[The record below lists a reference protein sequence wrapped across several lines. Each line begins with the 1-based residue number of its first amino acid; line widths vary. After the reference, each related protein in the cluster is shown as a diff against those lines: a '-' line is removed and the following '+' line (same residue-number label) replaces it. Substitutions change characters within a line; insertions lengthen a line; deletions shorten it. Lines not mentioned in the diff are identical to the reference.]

1 MAKIVNIFAKKA
13 PSLMF
18 DWALSTPLL
27 IRIFEALQRQVK
39 KNWTQQIKFMEV
51 WGRTGLTHI
60 SQVLHYKTNDWAKMG

>member
-1 MAKIVNIFAKKA
+1 
-13 PSLMF
+13 MF
-18 DWALSTPLL
+18 DWALNTPLL

-39 KNWTQQIKFMEV
+39 KNWIQQIKFMEV